1 MAICRI
7 RMSQQLLKAM
17 NEAIVF
23 GDGFEHATEPYPES
37 ESLRV
42 MLSFTFGTDKVEHWN
57 ILKETIDCQSNYMIL
72 PCGHE
77 KGTCQCFVAWLL
89 VY

>member
-1 MAICRI
+1 MYGCVEGMII
-7 RMSQQLLKAM
+7 GLLNSLLCII

-37 ESLRV
+37 DNLRV
-42 MLSFTFGTDKVEHWN
+42 MLSLTFGTDKSEYWN
-57 ILKETIDCQSNYMIL
+57 TLKQTIDHQSNYMIL

-77 KGTCQCFVAWLL
+77 KGTCQCFSV
-89 VY
+89 